1 MASDP
6 RDRQVELPDAAEV
19 ERRLKGFG
27 GGIPGLATFYQG
39 VSERIGG
46 LAQKPHDLVQAFRLA
61 LHDAESRGELEHAAR
76 AAVLLLVP
84 RLFATLVD
92 DEVFVEQAKADWI
105 ATN

>member
-6 RDRQVELPDAAEV
+6 FNLQVELPEIAEV
-19 ERRLKGFG
+19 ERRLNAFG
-27 GGIPGLATFYQG
+27 GGIPGLAVFYRG

-46 LAQKPHDLVQAFRLA
+46 LTQTPHDLVLAFHQAIDEA
-61 LHDAESRGELEHAAR
+61 TSRGQLEPAAR
-76 AAVLLLVP
+76 ATMRLLVP

-92 DEVFVEQAKADWI
+92 DEVYLEQAKADWS